1 VTFRPALILAAL
13 AATAAT
19 AAAHNEGKKKHVSG
33 CDKTV
38 GPDAALAEV
47 IAALPEGAVLCLE
60 KGSYPLNVVVEKS
73 ITLRGMGAP
82 ADVVLDGGG
91 RGSVIK
97 VGAAKAVTVEK
108 LTIANGASR
117 NGGGGI
123 AHPGLG
129 TLAVRDVILRNNRA
143 DGFGGA
149 ALLLGG
155 GEATVERCRVVDNAG
170 GIGGAIIVDDVARA
184 AIRHTLITG
193 NKGTSSVVY
202 AHDNAQLELDHVTI
216 AGNQA
221 AAGLEVRAITVRAPT
236 VKVSDSIVCG
246 TTAIAN
252 GPRLAGQV
260 TASRCLMEGEQQ
272 GVTDGGGNKAG
283 GPAFDSAGSEP
294 FRPSTNSPARGLA
307 HAGHGTDLAGAPS
320 STTAGAIQ

>member
-1 VTFRPALILAAL
+1 MTLRSALVCAAL
-13 AATAAT
+13 AAAV
-19 AAAHNEGKKKHVSG
+19 AHGEGKKKHVSG

-38 GPDAALAEV
+38 GPDAALGDV
-47 IAALPEGAVLCLE
+47 IAALPDGAVLCLQP
-60 KGSYPLNVVVEKS
+60 GSYPLNVVVEKS
-73 ITLRGMGAP
+73 ITLRGIGAP
-82 ADVVLDGGG
+82 SEVVLDGGG

-97 VGAAKAVTVEK
+97 VGAAKSVTVEK

-123 AHPGLG
+123 AHPGMG
-129 TLAVRDVILRNNRA
+129 TLAVRDVILRDNRS

-155 GEATVERCRVVDNAG
+155 GESTVERCRVVDNAG

-184 AIRHTLITG
+184 AIRHTLIAG
-193 NKGTSSVVY
+193 NKGSSSVVC

-260 TASRCLMEGEQQ
+260 TAARCLMEGEQQ

-283 GPAFDSAGSEP
+283 SPAFDSAGKEP
-294 FRPSTNSPARGLA
+294 FRPGTSSAARGIA
-307 HAGHGTDLAGAPS
+307 HAGSGTDLAGAPS
-320 STTAGAIQ
+320 STTAGALQ